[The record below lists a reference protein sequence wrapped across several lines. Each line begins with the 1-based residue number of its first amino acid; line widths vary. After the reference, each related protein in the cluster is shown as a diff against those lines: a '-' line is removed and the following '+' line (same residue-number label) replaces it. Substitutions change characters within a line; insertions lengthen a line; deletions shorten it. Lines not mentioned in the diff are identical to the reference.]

1 MNAGIDVKIVTGDT
15 PATARE
21 IGRAI
26 GIWKS
31 EDSEEQIITGVD
43 FEKLPDEEAA
53 KRVLKLKIMCR
64 ARPTDK
70 QRLVELLKQSGAVVA
85 VTGDGTNDAPA
96 LNHADVGLSM
106 GSGTSVAKEASDITL
121 LDDSFNSIA
130 TAVMWGRSLY
140 HNIQR
145 FILFQLT
152 INLSALL
159 IVLIGSMFGRE
170 LPLTVTQMLWVNMI
184 IDTFAAAALASL
196 PPNPKVMN
204 EMPRKSTDFIISP
217 KMRNYILGIGLSF
230 TVLLL
235 GLMILVYHKR
245 RSHVP
250 TRSVCI
256 FHNFCDATVL
266 EYVQCESFSFS
277 WLCIQEFKGQYRFP
291 DRYVY
296 HSHRAV
302 FDCTIRRRG
311 IPYRSFKLE
320 RLGDHCRF
328 DFAGTVDR

>member
-1 MNAGIDVKIVTGDT
+1 M
-15 PATARE
+15 
-21 IGRAI
+21 
-26 GIWKS
+26 
-31 EDSEEQIITGVD
+31 
-43 FEKLPDEEAA
+43 
-53 KRVLKLKIMCR
+53 
-64 ARPTDK
+64 
-70 QRLVELLKQSGAVVA
+70 
-85 VTGDGTNDAPA
+85 
-96 LNHADVGLSM
+96 
-106 GSGTSVAKEASDITL
+106 
-121 LDDSFNSIA
+121 
-130 TAVMWGRSLY
+130 
-140 HNIQR
+140 
-145 FILFQLT
+145 
-152 INLSALL
+152 
-159 IVLIGSMFGRE
+159 
-170 LPLTVTQMLWVNMI
+170 VNMI

-235 GLMILVYHKR
+235 GLMYWFTINDGVMSRLDL
-245 RSHVP
+245 
-250 TRSVCI
+250 SV
-256 FHNFCDATVL
+256 FFTTFVMLQFWNMFNAKA
-266 EYVQCESFSFS
+266 FSFS